1 MGNKNEE
8 MRIRNRHA
16 ERIAEIEA
24 MKEEQERQAAI
35 QRLALENGYKL
46 DLKRIEMLAENARM
60 EHERKLREIENNRQ
74 HNKNLTDNERKR
86 DEMLDKRERDKQNKD
101 YELRLKQL
109 NDQASKDRMEDQ
121 RLTEEMR
128 KK

>member
-1 MGNKNEE
+1 MGNDNEE
-8 MRIRNRHA
+8 MEIRYKHS

-46 DLKRIEMLAENARM
+46 DLKRIEMLAEKARM
-60 EHERKLREIENNRQ
+60 EHERKLIEIENNRQ
-74 HNKNLTDNERKR
+74 HNKDLTEIERKR

-101 YELRLKQL
+101 YELRLKEL